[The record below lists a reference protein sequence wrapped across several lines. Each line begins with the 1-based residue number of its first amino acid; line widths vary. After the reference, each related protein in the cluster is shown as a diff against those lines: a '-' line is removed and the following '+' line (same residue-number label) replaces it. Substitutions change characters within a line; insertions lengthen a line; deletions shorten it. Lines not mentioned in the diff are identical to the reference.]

1 MNTSK
6 AHQQMVLWLF
16 IALLVGLL
24 IGFGAGRQTAGDGGV
39 MMSDQVAATS
49 TASTTSAGT
58 HLLGQS
64 SAAAPAGVVAEGNSV
79 SIMGQTAGKSV
90 MVKSAMLSQEGWVAI
105 RDSSGI
111 TLGAAL
117 FSAGSHANVSVSLLK
132 PTTSGQTYQALIY
145 FDDGTKTFNLK
156 TETIVLN
163 ADGSVAG
170 TTFVAQ

>member
-1 MNTSK
+1 MDVIKKNRE
-6 AHQQMVLWLF
+6 MIIGVV
-16 IALLVGLL
+16 IALVVGLL
-24 IGFGAGRQTAGDGGV
+24 LGYGWGRQMGGAGDIV
-39 MMSDQVAATS
+39 MSDQVAATS
-49 TASTTSAGT
+49 TAAT
-58 HLLGQS
+58 S
-64 SAAAPAGVVAEGNSV
+64 SASDLMGSGNAPVTGVVAEGDSLTLAGQPAGMSV
-79 SIMGQTAGKSV
+79 AVKSV
-90 MVKSAMLSQEGWVAI
+90 TLSQESWVAI

-117 FSAGSHANVSVSLLK
+117 FPPGTHTDVSVPLLK
-132 PTTSGQTYQALIY
+132 ATEAGQSYQALIY